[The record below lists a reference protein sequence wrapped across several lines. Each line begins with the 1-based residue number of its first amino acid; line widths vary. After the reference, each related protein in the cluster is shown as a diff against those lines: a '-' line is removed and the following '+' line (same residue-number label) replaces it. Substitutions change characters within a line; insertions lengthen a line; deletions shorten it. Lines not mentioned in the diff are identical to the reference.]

1 MHVNE
6 SGHET
11 KRKQKQ
17 KNTCT
22 IVLFVRT
29 YPKNMIMFVF
39 MVRVNISAGTRQ
51 KLTGWDNIDVT

>member
-17 KNTCT
+17 KSTFT
-22 IVLFVRT
+22 IVLFVGT
-29 YPKNMIMFVF
+29 YPKNMIKFVF
-39 MVRVNISAGTRQ
+39 MVRVNINSAGMRQ
-51 KLTGWDNIDVT
+51 KTDRLR

>member
-1 MHVNE
+1 MNQAMKLNE
-6 SGHET
+6 N
-11 KRKQKQ
+11 KNK

-22 IVLFVRT
+22 IVLFVGT

>member
-22 IVLFVRT
+22 IELFVGT

-39 MVRVNISAGTRQ
+39 MVRVNINSAGMRQ
-51 KLTGWDNIDVT
+51 KTDRLR

>member
-6 SGHET
+6 SGLET

-22 IVLFVRT
+22 IVLFVGT

-51 KLTGWDNIDVT
+51 KLTG